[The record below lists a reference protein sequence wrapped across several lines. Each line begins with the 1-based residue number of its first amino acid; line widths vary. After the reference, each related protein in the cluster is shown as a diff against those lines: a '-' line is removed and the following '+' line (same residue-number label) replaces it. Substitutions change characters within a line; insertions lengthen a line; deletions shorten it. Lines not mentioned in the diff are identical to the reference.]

1 MWARECPP
9 PRPCLAP
16 GGTGSERRRP
26 NPELGCLG
34 PAGLARPREAAGRP
48 GSVWT
53 ARQSGLERGLHLKP
67 RSFAFDRSPAAL
79 RGRLRDWSTEC
90 DFGPSSW
97 QQPSHCTPCRPPT
110 PLPHSPGLWG
120 GPVSP
125 SSVQKRGSK
134 REGSRTRAVLREGGR
149 PFWPEVHREAPATP
163 RISAGLLGSAAS
175 VSFLQTPDQRP

>member
-1 MWARECPP
+1 MWARERPP
-9 PRPCLAP
+9 PRPCPAP
-16 GGTGSERRRP
+16 GGTGSERRRR

-53 ARQSGLERGLHLKP
+53 ARQSGLERGLHLRP

-97 QQPSHCTPCRPPT
+97 QSLLAAALPAPHAPSAQPRTLGRARVTILRPRER
-110 PLPHSPGLWG
+110 LP
-120 GPVSP
+120 
-125 SSVQKRGSK
+125 
-134 REGSRTRAVLREGGR
+134 RTRAVLREGGR

-163 RISAGLLGSAAS
+163 RTSAGLLGSAAS